1 MSRTNFHKAAHS
13 AYSIHLH
20 IYLVT
25 RYRRKFLTQ
34 PIAELIAETVRGIC
48 EKNKS
53 ELLEWGGEPDHIHF
67 LVSLHPDNNISQ
79 LVKSFKSVS
88 TKAVIAKFPQDFQRT
103 YRRGRSLW
111 GRQKGIVSCGGAPL
125 EIVKEYVRGQA
136 GVPDRP

>member
-1 MSRTNFHKAAHS
+1 MSRTTFHKASHS

-34 PIAELIAETVRGIC
+34 SIAKLIAETVHGIC

-53 ELLEWGGEPDHIHF
+53 ELLEWGVEPDHIHF

-88 TKAVIAKFPQDFQRT
+88 TKVVIAKFPQEFQRT
-103 YRRGRSLW
+103 YSRGRSVW

-136 GVPDRP
+136 GVPDNP